1 MDEIRIKDLASASGQ
16 LAEFDAFEF
25 IVDVPTAAASMKVSG
40 KEIKGVM
47 APKKHTHAV
56 SDITGLSGK
65 LDKKLDKKGGTIS
78 GDLSVMGDTYLR
90 RLHLEEF
97 LEVPEYRYNRI
108 ETVVG
113 DKWSA
118 PGGGIVELVSPENRT
133 LVVKLEEGEIS
144 TLRENDLC
152 MGIFLNSAMDA
163 SSGNTVDSD
172 DSFGNRT
179 YAGFTTCYFRLT
191 ECLDRDTYA
200 EWRYEL
206 REGYPYHP
214 QTAMQFVAFGNT
226 ADKERRTSRY
236 ETRTYLRFL
245 TGMDDWTIR
254 PENIAAQFG
263 DLSNLKAHHGL
274 DMTGYSAYLK
284 NIHLTGFLSDKS
296 GDSWFDSATGNM
308 QLFNRTTGYG
318 VSFRNGILRFGRI
331 DPEKPDAGTDFD
343 ELMQTISSTLETLGR
358 INSDEYVSPVEKSF
372 LKERLQDIRTE
383 YEQLR
388 ANALRLLSVFR
399 YRSANGKFL
408 MVHGKRRA
416 VRLLADEW
424 MPYEDAYQRA
434 VAAIGKYTQPEPE
447 FIPIE
452 DDFADIEAYYT
463 ARRTIGALL
472 DEAAKIDNS
481 DLEYLRE
488 NFQDISTE
496 IDAGSGVVLSGF
508 VGVKDDTDKKVVAG
522 MAGCALKGAPTSK
535 HGKLMFFAGADGI
548 ENAAT
553 AATRIY
559 EDGHVEMAS
568 GIFSGY
574 SKVQFKYFTDEGT
587 DYNASTR
594 KYTLN
599 RNFNLIA
606 NGADFGTYIIWLN
619 LPVSAEYIGS
629 VVNLYDCPIRT
640 RSSPSL
646 VLAADDTQ
654 SGIVSTLKKDA
665 FGMGY
670 LPVPR
675 IETYGGLL
683 QLLAVPS
690 PYFLRQMHVARN
702 LSDDVRIQD
711 LQRIELWQ

>member
-1 MDEIRIKDLASASGQ
+1 
-16 LAEFDAFEF
+16 
-25 IVDVPTAAASMKVSG
+25 
-40 KEIKGVM
+40 
-47 APKKHTHAV
+47 
-56 SDITGLSGK
+56 
-65 LDKKLDKKGGTIS
+65 
-78 GDLSVMGDTYLR
+78 
-90 RLHLEEF
+90 
-97 LEVPEYRYNRI
+97 
-108 ETVVG
+108 
-113 DKWSA
+113 
-118 PGGGIVELVSPENRT
+118 
-133 LVVKLEEGEIS
+133 
-144 TLRENDLC
+144 
-152 MGIFLNSAMDA
+152 
-163 SSGNTVDSD
+163 
-172 DSFGNRT
+172 
-179 YAGFTTCYFRLT
+179 
-191 ECLDRDTYA
+191 
-200 EWRYEL
+200 
-206 REGYPYHP
+206 
-214 QTAMQFVAFGNT
+214 
-226 ADKERRTSRY
+226 
-236 ETRTYLRFL
+236 
-245 TGMDDWTIR
+245 
-254 PENIAAQFG
+254 
-263 DLSNLKAHHGL
+263 
-274 DMTGYSAYLK
+274 
-284 NIHLTGFLSDKS
+284 
-296 GDSWFDSATGNM
+296 
-308 QLFNRTTGYG
+308 
-318 VSFRNGILRFGRI
+318 
-331 DPEKPDAGTDFD
+331 
-343 ELMQTISSTLETLGR
+343 MQTISSTLETLGR

-399 YRSANGKFL
+399 YRSANGKLL
-408 MVHGKRRA
+408 MVHGKRRV

-424 MPYEDAYQRA
+424 TPYEDAYQLA
-434 VAAIGKYTQPEPE
+434 VVAIGKYTQPEPE
-447 FIPIE
+447 FIPIG

-472 DEAAKIDNS
+472 DEAAKSDNS

-522 MAGCALKGAPTSK
+522 MAGCALKGAPASK

-606 NGADFGTYIIWLN
+606 NGADFGSYIVWLN

-640 RSSPSL
+640 RSAPSL

-654 SGIVSTLKKDA
+654 SGIVTTLKKDA
-665 FGMGY
+665 YGMGY

-690 PYFLRQMHVARN
+690 PYNSEKCLWHVTYQMM
-702 LSDDVRIQD
+702 SEFMIY
-711 LQRIELWQ
+711 EE

>member
-1 MDEIRIKDLASASGQ
+1 MGVRLSNSRKELYHYIKKLSYSKEPLRQRFKELLRPLKYKGYTAPSVHRHKFVIQNFVNGLGNDWKVLVYGEKFFVVRRPNRANDFRASG
-16 LAEFDAFEF
+16 
-25 IVDVPTAAASMKVSG
+25 SG
-40 KEIKGVM
+40 K
-47 APKKHTHAV
+47 PKYKF
-56 SDITGLSGK
+56 GK
-65 LDKKLDKKGGTIS
+65 NA
-78 GDLSVMGDTYLR
+78 
-90 RLHLEEF
+90 
-97 LEVPEYRYNRI
+97 EVPDGMLDFAYKVYTYYNVPMISLDIAYKDGEFYLI
-108 ETVVG
+108 E
-113 DKWSA
+113 
-118 PGGGIVELVSPENRT
+118 
-133 LVVKLEEGEIS
+133 
-144 TLRENDLC
+144 
-152 MGIFLNSAMDA
+152 
-163 SSGNTVDSD
+163 
-172 DSFGNRT
+172 
-179 YAGFTTCYFRLT
+179 
-191 ECLDRDTYA
+191 
-200 EWRYEL
+200 
-206 REGYPYHP
+206 
-214 QTAMQFVAFGNT
+214 MQFVAFGNT
-226 ADKERRTSRY
+226 TDKERRTSRY

-254 PENIAAQFG
+254 TENIAAQFG
-263 DLSNLKAHHGL
+263 DLSNLKAHGL

-284 NIHLTGFLSDKS
+284 NIYLTGFLSDKS
-296 GDSWFDSATGNM
+296 GDSWFDSATGDM

-331 DPEKPDAGTDFD
+331 DPAKPDTGTDFD

-358 INSDEYVSPVEKSF
+358 INSDKYVSPVEKSF

-399 YRSANGKFL
+399 YRSANGKVL
-408 MVHGKRRA
+408 MVHGKRRT
-416 VRLLADEW
+416 VRLLADKW
-424 MPYEDAYQRA
+424 TPYEDAYQRA

-472 DEAAKIDNS
+472 DEAAKSDNS

-522 MAGCALKGAPTSK
+522 MAGCALKGAPASK

-606 NGADFGTYIIWLN
+606 NGADFGSFIVWLN

-629 VVNLYDCPIRT
+629 VVTLYDCPIRT

-654 SGIVSTLKKDA
+654 SGIVTTLKKDA

-675 IETYGGLL
+675 IEAYGGLL

-690 PYFLRQMHVARN
+690 PYSSAKCMWHVTYQMM
-702 LSDDVRIQD
+702 SEFKIY
-711 LQRIELWQ
+711 EE

>member
-1 MDEIRIKDLASASGQ
+1 MDEVRIKDLASASGQ

-56 SDITGLSGK
+56 SEITGLSGE
-65 LDKKLDKKGGTIS
+65 LDKKLNKKGGTIS

-133 LVVKLEEGEIS
+133 LVVKLEEGETS

-191 ECLDRDTYA
+191 ECLDRDTFA

-206 REGYPYHP
+206 RGGYPYHP

-226 ADKERRTSRY
+226 TDKERRTSRY

-245 TGMDDWTIR
+245 MGMDDWTIR
-254 PENIAAQFG
+254 TENIAAQFG
-263 DLSNLKAHHGL
+263 DLSNLKAHGL
-274 DMTGYSAYLK
+274 DMSGYSAYLK
-284 NIHLTGFLSDKS
+284 NIYLTGFLSDRS
-296 GDSWFDSATGNM
+296 GDSWFDSATGDM

-331 DPEKPDAGTDFD
+331 DPAKPDAGTDFD
-343 ELMQTISSTLETLGR
+343 ELMQTLSSTLETLER

-399 YRSANGKFL
+399 YRSANGKVL

-416 VRLLADEW
+416 VRLLAGEW
-424 MPYEDAYQRA
+424 TPYENAYQRA
-434 VAAIGKYTQPEPE
+434 ITAIGKYTQPKPE
-447 FIPIE
+447 FIPIG

-463 ARRTIGALL
+463 TRRTIGALL
-472 DEAAKIDNS
+472 DEAAKSGNS

-522 MAGCALKGAPTSK
+522 MAGCALKGAPASK

-606 NGADFGTYIIWLN
+606 NGADFGSYIVWLN

-640 RSSPSL
+640 RSSPNL

-654 SGIVSTLKKDA
+654 SGIVSTLKQDSY
-665 FGMGY
+665 GY
-670 LPVPR
+670 RPVQR

-690 PYFLRQMHVARN
+690 PYSSAKCMWHVTYRMMAEFK
-702 LSDDVRIQD
+702 IYEEYQ
-711 LQRIELWQ
+711 

>member
-1 MDEIRIKDLASASGQ
+1 
-16 LAEFDAFEF
+16 
-25 IVDVPTAAASMKVSG
+25 
-40 KEIKGVM
+40 
-47 APKKHTHAV
+47 
-56 SDITGLSGK
+56 
-65 LDKKLDKKGGTIS
+65 
-78 GDLSVMGDTYLR
+78 
-90 RLHLEEF
+90 
-97 LEVPEYRYNRI
+97 
-108 ETVVG
+108 
-113 DKWSA
+113 
-118 PGGGIVELVSPENRT
+118 
-133 LVVKLEEGEIS
+133 
-144 TLRENDLC
+144 
-152 MGIFLNSAMDA
+152 
-163 SSGNTVDSD
+163 
-172 DSFGNRT
+172 
-179 YAGFTTCYFRLT
+179 
-191 ECLDRDTYA
+191 
-200 EWRYEL
+200 
-206 REGYPYHP
+206 
-214 QTAMQFVAFGNT
+214 
-226 ADKERRTSRY
+226 
-236 ETRTYLRFL
+236 
-245 TGMDDWTIR
+245 
-254 PENIAAQFG
+254 
-263 DLSNLKAHHGL
+263 
-274 DMTGYSAYLK
+274 MTGYSAYLK
-284 NIHLTGFLSDKS
+284 NIYLTGFLSDKS
-296 GDSWFDSATGNM
+296 GDSWFDSATGDM

-331 DPEKPDAGTDFD
+331 DPAKPDTGTDFD

-388 ANALRLLSVFR
+388 TNALRLLSVFR
-399 YRSANGKFL
+399 YRSVNGKTL
-408 MVHGKRRA
+408 MVYGKRRA

-424 MPYEDAYQRA
+424 TPYEDAYQRA
-434 VAAIGKYTQPEPE
+434 VATIGKYTQSEPE

-452 DDFADIEAYYT
+452 ADFADIEAYYT

-472 DEAAKIDNS
+472 DEAAKNDNG

-606 NGADFGTYIIWLN
+606 NGADFGSFIVWLN

-640 RSSPSL
+640 RSSPNI

-654 SGIVSTLKKDA
+654 SGIVTTLKKDA
-665 FGMGY
+665 YGMGY

-690 PYFLRQMHVARN
+690 PYSSVKCMWHVTYQMM
-702 LSDDVRIQD
+702 SEFRIY
-711 LQRIELWQ
+711 EE

>member
-1 MDEIRIKDLASASGQ
+1 
-16 LAEFDAFEF
+16 
-25 IVDVPTAAASMKVSG
+25 
-40 KEIKGVM
+40 
-47 APKKHTHAV
+47 
-56 SDITGLSGK
+56 
-65 LDKKLDKKGGTIS
+65 
-78 GDLSVMGDTYLR
+78 
-90 RLHLEEF
+90 
-97 LEVPEYRYNRI
+97 
-108 ETVVG
+108 
-113 DKWSA
+113 
-118 PGGGIVELVSPENRT
+118 
-133 LVVKLEEGEIS
+133 
-144 TLRENDLC
+144 
-152 MGIFLNSAMDA
+152 
-163 SSGNTVDSD
+163 
-172 DSFGNRT
+172 
-179 YAGFTTCYFRLT
+179 
-191 ECLDRDTYA
+191 
-200 EWRYEL
+200 
-206 REGYPYHP
+206 
-214 QTAMQFVAFGNT
+214 
-226 ADKERRTSRY
+226 
-236 ETRTYLRFL
+236 
-245 TGMDDWTIR
+245 
-254 PENIAAQFG
+254 
-263 DLSNLKAHHGL
+263 
-274 DMTGYSAYLK
+274 
-284 NIHLTGFLSDKS
+284 
-296 GDSWFDSATGNM
+296 
-308 QLFNRTTGYG
+308 
-318 VSFRNGILRFGRI
+318 
-331 DPEKPDAGTDFD
+331 
-343 ELMQTISSTLETLGR
+343 MQTISSTLETLGR

-424 MPYEDAYQRA
+424 TPYEDAYQRA

-447 FIPIE
+447 FIPIG

-472 DEAAKIDNS
+472 DEAAKSDNS

-496 IDAGSGVVLSGF
+496 IEAGSGVVLSGF

-522 MAGCALKGAPTSK
+522 MAGCALKGAPASK
-535 HGKLMFFAGADGI
+535 HGKLMFFAGADDI

-606 NGADFGTYIIWLN
+606 NGADFGSYIVWLN
-619 LPVSAEYIGS
+619 LPVSSEYIGS

-654 SGIVSTLKKDA
+654 SGIVTTLKKDA
-665 FGMGY
+665 YGMGY

-690 PYFLRQMHVARN
+690 PYSSAKCMWHVTYQMM
-702 LSDDVRIQD
+702 SEFKIY
-711 LQRIELWQ
+711 EE